1 MSSATTFGTDTAITV
16 LTVVLVIL
24 TIVLVS
30 LGIDT
35 SRKLKKANQIMERFF
50 HLGILIAGGLLEE
63 SVRLPTGWLKE
74 DYPSVV
80 DELSRVDGIT
90 ATLQGE
96 EIAITYRLN
105 QETEALE
112 VLLKDCKEPEKIKD
126 KLSLYSKL

>member
-1 MSSATTFGTDTAITV
+1 VSFDVTVGTDTAIAV
-16 LTVVLVIL
+16 LTVVLVFLTAVLIL
-24 TIVLVS
+24 

-50 HLGILIAGGLLEE
+50 HLGILVAGGLLEE
-63 SVRLPTGWLKE
+63 SVRLPVGWLKE
-74 DYPSVV
+74 DYRSVV
-80 DELSRVDGIT
+80 DELSKVDGVN

-96 EIAITYRLN
+96 EVAITYRLN

-112 VLLKDCKEPEKIKD
+112 VLLKDCKEPEKIKE